1 MTSRT
6 MLRPIAIGFVAALL
20 SAGIVASPIYAQ
32 TTTDKPAPRSQHA
45 KKQKNGDK
53 KPAAQQTE
61 TKSSG
66 MSGYRPDPV
75 TGY

>member
-1 MTSRT
+1 
-6 MLRPIAIGFVAALL
+6 MLRPIAVGFVAALL

-32 TTTDKPAPRSQHA
+32 TTTNKPVARGQHA
-45 KKQKNGDK
+45 KKQKNTDN
-53 KPAAQQTE
+53 KPAAQKTE